1 MATRQREKAAARIA
15 AKDNRPMAK
24 ARYVRISPSKVR
36 IILNLIRGKNY
47 REAEAILAYNE
58 ANGTDYDA
66 QELMMYLY
74 EDLYSGVIPERD
86 NAETFAQRRLEM
98 LEILELI
105 VADPAAGIA
114 ALEG

>member
-1 MATRQREKAAARIA
+1 MRLESIFQGREDYECLWQI
-15 AKDNRPMAK
+15 
-24 ARYVRISPSKVR
+24 
-36 IILNLIRGKNY
+36 
-47 REAEAILAYNE
+47 EQAILAYNE

-86 NAETFAQRRLEM
+86 NAETFAERRMEM

-105 VADPAAGIA
+105 IADPASGIET
-114 ALEG
+114 LEG